1 MSEIMKIIEEWET
14 QQEQQQKIKTEKNK
28 GNGSYSESVRAKL
41 FCHAFK
47 VGFFQLIYQASLI
60 FKSNL
65 ELALSNVLKEK
76 EFYESKHVVLECR
89 CLKLWDLLS
98 VFLNPNPSLKMT
110 SFANITRTFMFERT
124 KIRLNVPLSPANESF
139 LICFIESPLK
149 MLKKCFLFY
158 FRSSFCSQDV

>member
-1 MSEIMKIIEEWET
+1 MSEIMKIIEEWQT
-14 QQEQQQKIKTEKNK
+14 QQEQQQKAKTEKNK

-124 KIRLNVPLSPANESF
+124 KSWLNVALSPSKKSF

>member
-1 MSEIMKIIEEWET
+1 MSEIMKIIEEWQT
-14 QQEQQQKIKTEKNK
+14 QQEQQQKAKTEKNK

-65 ELALSNVLKEK
+65 ELALSNVLNEK

-89 CLKLWDLLS
+89 YLKLWDLLS
-98 VFLNPNPSLKMT
+98 FFKNPNPSLKMT

-124 KIRLNVPLSPANESF
+124 KSWLNVALSPSKKKFFDLLHWKPFKNVK
-139 LICFIESPLK
+139 K
-149 MLKKCFLFY
+149 MLFI
-158 FRSSFCSQDV
+158 SF